1 VARCDGRHVLSLAS
15 IVSRMRIAVF
25 CSSSPTI
32 DNKYVELAYELG
44 QGIATSSN
52 ELVTGGGHISMM
64 GAVSRGARDAKGKT
78 VGVIPQALVDIEFAD
93 HDNDELHIV
102 ETMGQRKHMIT
113 DISDAFITLPG
124 GAGTLEEFFEIWV
137 GHYLK
142 FHTKPVVILDPFGI
156 YAPLHEL
163 IVHLEDEK
171 FIKPGMRE
179 IVQWT
184 TTVDEALKACGA

>member
-1 VARCDGRHVLSLAS
+1 VLSLTPILGS
-15 IVSRMRIAVF
+15 MRIAVF

-32 DNKYVELAYELG
+32 DNKYVELAYQLG
-44 QGIATSSN
+44 QGIATASS
-52 ELVTGGGHISMM
+52 ELITGGGHISMM
-64 GAVSRGARDAKGKT
+64 GAVSRGARDAGGKT

-93 HDNDELHIV
+93 HDNDELHVV

-142 FHTKPVVILDPFGI
+142 FHSKPVVILDPFGI
-156 YAPLHEL
+156 YKPLHEL
-163 IVHLEDEK
+163 IIHLEEER

-179 IVQWT
+179 IIHWT
-184 TTVDEALKACGA
+184 TTVEEALNACKGV

>member
-1 VARCDGRHVLSLAS
+1 MARCDGRHVLSLAS
-15 IVSRMRIAVF
+15 IVSHMRIAVF

-32 DNKYVELAYELG
+32 DNKYVELAYQLG
-44 QGIATSSN
+44 KGIATTSN

-64 GAVSRGARDAKGKT
+64 GAVSRGARDAKGRT

-142 FHTKPVVILDPFGI
+142 FHTKPVVILDPYGI

-163 IVHLEDEK
+163 IIHLEEEK

-184 TTVDEALKACGA
+184 TSVDDALKACGA

>member
-1 VARCDGRHVLSLAS
+1 
-15 IVSRMRIAVF
+15 MRIAVF
-25 CSSSPTI
+25 CSSSPSI
-32 DNKYVELAYELG
+32 DSKYVDLAYELG
-44 QGIATSSN
+44 KGIAATSH

-64 GAVSRGARDAKGKT
+64 GAVSRGARDAAGKT
-78 VGVIPQALVDIEFAD
+78 IGVIPQALVDIEFAD
-93 HDNDELHIV
+93 HDNDELHVV

-113 DISDAFITLPG
+113 DISDAFVTLPG

-142 FHTKPVVILDPFGI
+142 FHSKPVVILDPFGI
-156 YAPLHEL
+156 YAPLHDL
-163 IVHLEDEK
+163 ITHLESEK

-184 TTVDEALKACGA
+184 TTVDETLRACQK